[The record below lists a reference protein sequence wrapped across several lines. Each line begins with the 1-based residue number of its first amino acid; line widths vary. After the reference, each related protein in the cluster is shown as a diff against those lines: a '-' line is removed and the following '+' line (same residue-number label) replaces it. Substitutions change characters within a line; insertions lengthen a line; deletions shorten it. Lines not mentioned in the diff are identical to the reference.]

1 MEASW
6 EPPPLM
12 EVEDGGWV
20 YQGRT
25 EYYVNCHVQVALD
38 NTRQSLEPNNHVVGL
53 KLGGQYNVVFA
64 GLPLS
69 RTTSI
74 REVF

>member
-25 EYYVNCHVQVALD
+25 EYYVNCHVQVTLG
-38 NTRQSLEPNNHVVGL
+38 NTISQRLWLHNLVVGL
-53 KLGGQYNVVFA
+53 KK
-64 GLPLS
+64 
-69 RTTSI
+69 
-74 REVF
+74 